1 MFGIFDRHLGQ
12 NYLLIWLIFL
22 FERCGFLTWAELDW
36 SEEMTGP
43 KAISARSKL
52 LGCQASTGLKFA
64 PHCCCL
70 LCGERRGALLCVC
83 SDLGFC
89 EEWAEFG
96 EFGETALKVLCIL
109 VFTIGLSKAGIFL
122 AFMLVDV
129 CTGY

>member
-22 FERCGFLTWAELDW
+22 FERCGFLTWAELDC

-52 LGCQASTGLKFA
+52 FGCQASSGLA

-70 LCGERRGALLCVC
+70 PCGERSGALLCVC

-89 EEWAEFG
+89 EECAEFG

-109 VFTIGLSKAGIFL
+109 VFTIGLKQPGIFL
-122 AFMLVDV
+122 AFILVDD
-129 CTGY
+129 CADY